1 MFYLFFT
8 YLLKNIHE
16 GAFVIKTASLFTL
29 SVLITPAVLLLERLM
44 EWYAMNIDYIALVI
58 GAIAVD
64 HLIGSVVHLTIKND
78 FSFKLNIT
86 GLAKKLFLVV
96 MIGFLFEGISHI
108 SNGSFLEDYLE
119 IVTRL
124 MVFLYPAG
132 SAFVNCSLLTGGKF
146 PPKGWLDKL
155 QDFFSDL
162 KLKK

>member
-64 HLIGSVVHLTIKND
+64 HLIGSIVHFSIKKD
-78 FSFKLNIT
+78 FNIRLNIT

-96 MIGFLFEGISHI
+96 AIGFLFEGVSHI

-132 SAFVNCSLLTGGKF
+132 SAFVNCSLLTDGKF

-155 QDFFSDL
+155 QEFFSDL
-162 KLKK
+162 KMKK